1 MLIIK
6 YERIGKMETSKAEI
20 QENKMGIMPENKLLL
35 NMSIPIMI
43 AMLVQA
49 LYNIVDSIFVSQ
61 LSEDAL
67 NAVSLAFPMQN
78 LMIAVSTGT
87 CVGMNALLSKSLGE
101 KNFKQVKLAANNGL
115 FLSFMS
121 FIVFAFIGI
130 FGARTF
136 YLSQTDITAIVDDGT
151 AYLTI
156 CLVCS
161 FGLFGQ
167 ICFERLLQSTG
178 RTFYTM
184 ITQGTGAII
193 NIIFDPLLIF
203 GIGPFP
209 KMGVAGAAVATVT
222 GQIVALIIS
231 VFINHAKNPEIE
243 LNIKGFKPNLDTI
256 KRIYMVGIPSIIMV
270 SIGSI
275 MVFGMNKILISFTST
290 ATAIFGVYYKLQSF
304 VFMPVFGM
312 NNGMVPI
319 IAYNYGARK
328 PHRIK
333 KVLKLAIMYACLII
347 FIGFIIIQIA
357 PTMLLGMF
365 NPSENMIILGVPALR
380 IISISFLLAGFAII
394 SSSYF
399 QALGH
404 GIFSLLVS
412 VLRQLFVLL
421 PAAYILSEIGGLDA
435 VWWSFPIAEIVSAC
449 LSALFINRI
458 YHKEIRPLELENN

>member
-1 MLIIK
+1 
-6 YERIGKMETSKAEI
+6 METSKAEI

-136 YLSQTDITAIVDDGT
+136 YLSQTEITAIVDDGT

-222 GQIVALIIS
+222 GQIVALIIF
-231 VFINHAKNPEIE
+231 VFINHAKNPEIK

-333 KVLKLAIMYACLII
+333 KVLKLAIMYACLIM

-412 VLRQLFVLL
+412 ILRQLFVLL
-421 PAAYILSEIGGLDA
+421 PAAYILSKLGGLDT
-435 VWWSFPIAEIVSAC
+435 VWWAFPIAEIMSAS

-458 YHKEIRPLELENN
+458 YHKEIRPLELENK

>member
-1 MLIIK
+1 
-6 YERIGKMETSKAEI
+6 
-20 QENKMGIMPENKLLL
+20 
-35 NMSIPIMI
+35 
-43 AMLVQA
+43 
-49 LYNIVDSIFVSQ
+49 
-61 LSEDAL
+61 
-67 NAVSLAFPMQN
+67 
-78 LMIAVSTGT
+78 
-87 CVGMNALLSKSLGE
+87 
-101 KNFKQVKLAANNGL
+101 
-115 FLSFMS
+115 
-121 FIVFAFIGI
+121 
-130 FGARTF
+130 
-136 YLSQTDITAIVDDGT
+136 
-151 AYLTI
+151 
-156 CLVCS
+156 
-161 FGLFGQ
+161 
-167 ICFERLLQSTG
+167 
-178 RTFYTM
+178 
-184 ITQGTGAII
+184 
-193 NIIFDPLLIF
+193 
-203 GIGPFP
+203 
-209 KMGVAGAAVATVT
+209 
-222 GQIVALIIS
+222 
-231 VFINHAKNPEIE
+231 
-243 LNIKGFKPNLDTI
+243 
-256 KRIYMVGIPSIIMV
+256 MVGIPSIIMV

-333 KVLKLAIMYACLII
+333 KVLKLAIMYACLIM

-412 VLRQLFVLL
+412 ILRQLFVLL
-421 PAAYILSEIGGLDA
+421 PAAYILSKLGGLDT
-435 VWWSFPIAEIVSAC
+435 VWWAFPIAEIMSAS

-458 YHKEIRPLELENN
+458 YHKEIRPLELENK

>member
-1 MLIIK
+1 
-6 YERIGKMETSKAEI
+6 
-20 QENKMGIMPENKLLL
+20 
-35 NMSIPIMI
+35 
-43 AMLVQA
+43 
-49 LYNIVDSIFVSQ
+49 
-61 LSEDAL
+61 
-67 NAVSLAFPMQN
+67 
-78 LMIAVSTGT
+78 
-87 CVGMNALLSKSLGE
+87 
-101 KNFKQVKLAANNGL
+101 
-115 FLSFMS
+115 
-121 FIVFAFIGI
+121 
-130 FGARTF
+130 
-136 YLSQTDITAIVDDGT
+136 
-151 AYLTI
+151 
-156 CLVCS
+156 
-161 FGLFGQ
+161 
-167 ICFERLLQSTG
+167 
-178 RTFYTM
+178 M

-243 LNIKGFKPNLDTI
+243 LSIKGFKPNLDTI

-270 SIGSI
+270 SIGSV

-304 VFMPVFGM
+304 VFMPVFGI

-333 KVLKLAIMYACLII
+333 KVLKLAIMYACII
-347 FIGFIIIQIA
+347 MFIGFIIIQIA

-365 NPSENMIILGVPALR
+365 NPSENMILLGVPALR

-404 GIFSLLVS
+404 GVFSLLVS

-421 PAAYILSEIGGLDA
+421 PAAYILSKIDRLGA
-435 VWWSFPIAEIVSAC
+435 VWWSFPIAEIMSAG

-458 YHKEIRPLELENN
+458 YHKEIRPLELENK

>member
-1 MLIIK
+1 
-6 YERIGKMETSKAEI
+6 METSKAEI

-121 FIVFAFIGI
+121 FIVFALIGI
-130 FGARTF
+130 FGSRTF
-136 YLSQTDITAIVDDGT
+136 YLSQTDISGIVDDGT

-156 CLVCS
+156 CLVFS

-243 LNIKGFKPNLDTI
+243 LSIKGFKPNLDTI

-270 SIGSI
+270 SIGSV

-304 VFMPVFGM
+304 VFMPVFGI

-333 KVLKLAIMYACLII
+333 KVLKLAIMYACLIM

-365 NPSENMIILGVPALR
+365 NPSENMILLGVPALR

-412 VLRQLFVLL
+412 ILRQLFVLL
-421 PAAYILSEIGGLDA
+421 PAAYILSKLGGLDT
-435 VWWSFPIAEIVSAC
+435 VWWAFPIAEIMSAS

-458 YHKEIRPLELENN
+458 YHKEIRPLELENK

>member
-1 MLIIK
+1 
-6 YERIGKMETSKAEI
+6 METSKAEI

-136 YLSQTDITAIVDDGT
+136 YLSQTEITAIVDDGT

-222 GQIVALIIS
+222 G
-231 VFINHAKNPEIE
+231 
-243 LNIKGFKPNLDTI
+243 
-256 KRIYMVGIPSIIMV
+256 
-270 SIGSI
+270 
-275 MVFGMNKILISFTST
+275 
-290 ATAIFGVYYKLQSF
+290 
-304 VFMPVFGM
+304 
-312 NNGMVPI
+312 
-319 IAYNYGARK
+319 
-328 PHRIK
+328 
-333 KVLKLAIMYACLII
+333 
-347 FIGFIIIQIA
+347 
-357 PTMLLGMF
+357 
-365 NPSENMIILGVPALR
+365 
-380 IISISFLLAGFAII
+380 
-394 SSSYF
+394 
-399 QALGH
+399 
-404 GIFSLLVS
+404 
-412 VLRQLFVLL
+412 
-421 PAAYILSEIGGLDA
+421 
-435 VWWSFPIAEIVSAC
+435 
-449 LSALFINRI
+449 
-458 YHKEIRPLELENN
+458 

>member
-1 MLIIK
+1 
-6 YERIGKMETSKAEI
+6 METLKAEV

-121 FIVFAFIGI
+121 FIVFALIGI
-130 FGARTF
+130 FGSRTF
-136 YLSQTDITAIVDDGT
+136 YLSQTDITGIVDDGT

-156 CLVCS
+156 CLACS

-243 LNIKGFKPNLDTI
+243 LSIKGFKPNLDTI

-270 SIGSI
+270 SIGSV

-304 VFMPVFGM
+304 VFMPVFGI

-333 KVLKLAIMYACLII
+333 KVLKLAIMYACLIM

-365 NPSENMIILGVPALR
+365 NPSENMILLGVPALR

-404 GIFSLLVS
+404 GVFSLLVS

-421 PAAYILSEIGGLDA
+421 PAAYILSKIDGLGA
-435 VWWSFPIAEIVSAC
+435 VWWSFPIAEIMSAG

-458 YHKEIRPLELENN
+458 YHKEIRPLELENK

>member
-1 MLIIK
+1 M
-6 YERIGKMETSKAEI
+6 
-20 QENKMGIMPENKLLL
+20 
-35 NMSIPIMI
+35 
-43 AMLVQA
+43 
-49 LYNIVDSIFVSQ
+49 
-61 LSEDAL
+61 
-67 NAVSLAFPMQN
+67 
-78 LMIAVSTGT
+78 
-87 CVGMNALLSKSLGE
+87 
-101 KNFKQVKLAANNGL
+101 
-115 FLSFMS
+115 
-121 FIVFAFIGI
+121 
-130 FGARTF
+130 
-136 YLSQTDITAIVDDGT
+136 
-151 AYLTI
+151 
-156 CLVCS
+156 
-161 FGLFGQ
+161 FGQ

-243 LNIKGFKPNLDTI
+243 LSIKGFKPNLDTI

-270 SIGSI
+270 SIGSV

-304 VFMPVFGM
+304 VFMPVFGI

-333 KVLKLAIMYACLII
+333 KVLKLAIMYACII
-347 FIGFIIIQIA
+347 MFIGFIIIQIA

-365 NPSENMIILGVPALR
+365 NPSENMILLGVPALR

-404 GIFSLLVS
+404 GVFSLLVS

-421 PAAYILSEIGGLDA
+421 PAAYILSKIDGLGA
-435 VWWSFPIAEIVSAC
+435 VWWSFPIAEIMSAG

-458 YHKEIRPLELENN
+458 YHKEIRPLELENK

>member
-1 MLIIK
+1 
-6 YERIGKMETSKAEI
+6 
-20 QENKMGIMPENKLLL
+20 
-35 NMSIPIMI
+35 
-43 AMLVQA
+43 
-49 LYNIVDSIFVSQ
+49 
-61 LSEDAL
+61 
-67 NAVSLAFPMQN
+67 
-78 LMIAVSTGT
+78 
-87 CVGMNALLSKSLGE
+87 
-101 KNFKQVKLAANNGL
+101 
-115 FLSFMS
+115 
-121 FIVFAFIGI
+121 
-130 FGARTF
+130 
-136 YLSQTDITAIVDDGT
+136 
-151 AYLTI
+151 
-156 CLVCS
+156 
-161 FGLFGQ
+161 
-167 ICFERLLQSTG
+167 
-178 RTFYTM
+178 M

-243 LNIKGFKPNLDTI
+243 LSIKGFKPNLDTI

-270 SIGSI
+270 SIGSV

-304 VFMPVFGM
+304 VFMPVFGI

-333 KVLKLAIMYACLII
+333 KVLKLAIMYACII
-347 FIGFIIIQIA
+347 MFIGFIIIQIA

-365 NPSENMIILGVPALR
+365 NPSENMILLGVPALR

-404 GIFSLLVS
+404 GVFSLLVS

-421 PAAYILSEIGGLDA
+421 PAAYILSKIDGLGA
-435 VWWSFPIAEIVSAC
+435 VWWSFPIAEIMSAG

-458 YHKEIRPLELENN
+458 YHKEIRPLELENK